1 MKHLGMSCEGEY
13 VVAVVEGDIC
23 LLKID
28 VDWFYEEDIEDEAPA
43 IVFRKCKIV
52 NGSVKQ
58 EGGLVFPSHIIHII
72 EEQKLSADVW
82 EELL

>member
-1 MKHLGMSCEGEY
+1 MKHLGMSCDGEY

-23 LLKID
+23 LLEINI
-28 VDWFYEEDIEDEAPA
+28 DWFYEDDIEDEAPA

-52 NGSVKQ
+52 NGSVTQ

-72 EEQKLSADVW
+72 EEQKLVADEW
-82 EELL
+82 GQMF